1 MTTRPLDPTARDF
14 DALLAQLRQRVQ
26 QRFAPVQ
33 TDLSEAG
40 LLGMLLDLFAAVG
53 DGLHFQLDNAL
64 QELFWDTVRD
74 RDAAARLAALVGYR
88 PKGATAAVVTLRF
101 CRPADNNRPHE
112 AAAADNAAQQ
122 QPAGSRTYGPLITI
136 PARTPVATT
145 DGDIVFET
153 QQSAQLLPQ
162 QQHVDVTAEH
172 AHWQEEIADN
182 SGQPNQLFVAQYS
195 PCVEGQ
201 IELNVQGKAWQQVE
215 DFLASGPTDTH
226 YRLQL
231 DTQGRA
237 HVQVGDGLHGCI
249 PTATVRLHYRT
260 GGGIQGNVA
269 AGCLTQ
275 LEQAVYD
282 SSGQIAAV
290 TVTNPHAAS
299 GGSEPESVAQI
310 RRHALLQ
317 LRSQQRAV
325 TEQDIVQH
333 AQAVPGVGR
342 VKLLT
347 RLHDAAVPPHV
358 GFLYVTA
365 AQGVGDAL
373 PVDGEQQLKAQRPA
387 ADTALLQRVQ
397 QRFAQQV
404 PVPVGFVLHVVPA
417 GLVAVDLAWRV
428 WLQQGAAL
436 TAVQQ
441 AVQQALQRW
450 LSPNSQQ
457 PWGQLP
463 HTSQLIHQVHQAHTA
478 IQGVQLL
485 TDLTRMHLKP
495 HQLPVLGACSVTAA
509 DKPI

>member
-14 DALLAQLRQRVQ
+14 DALLAQLRQRVK

-101 CRPADNNRPHE
+101 CRPVETKLLDE
-112 AAAADNAAQQ
+112 TAADNPAQQ
-122 QPAGSRTYGPLITI
+122 QPPRSLIYGPLITI
-136 PARTPVATT
+136 PARTPVATA

-153 QQSAQLLPQ
+153 LEPAQLLPE
-162 QQHVDVTAEH
+162 QQHIDVAAEH

-182 SGQPNQLFVAQYS
+182 SGQPNQLFVPQYS

-231 DTQGRA
+231 DTQGGT

-249 PTATVRLHYRT
+249 PAGTVRLHYRT
-260 GGGIQGNVA
+260 GGGRQGNVA

-290 TVTNPHAAS
+290 TVTNLHAAS

-310 RRHALLQ
+310 RRQALLQ

-347 RLHDAAVPPHV
+347 RLHDAAVPPHA
-358 GFLYVTA
+358 GFLYITA
-365 AQGVGDAL
+365 AHAAADA
-373 PVDGEQQLKAQRPA
+373 PPADGKKQSEAQRPA

-441 AVQQALQRW
+441 AVRQALQRW

-463 HTSQLIHQVHQAHTA
+463 HTSQLIHQVHQAHAA

-485 TDLTRMHLKP
+485 TDLSRIHLKP
-495 HQLPVLGACSVTAA
+495 HQLPVLGTCSVTAA